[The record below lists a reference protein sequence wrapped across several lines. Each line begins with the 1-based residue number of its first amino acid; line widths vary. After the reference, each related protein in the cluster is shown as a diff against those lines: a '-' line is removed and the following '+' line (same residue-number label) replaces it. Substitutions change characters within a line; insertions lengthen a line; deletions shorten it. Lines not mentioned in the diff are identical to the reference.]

1 MARIAR
7 AVAVEYPHHITQ
19 RGNYRQTV
27 FKSDKDY
34 ILYLEWLKTY
44 AEKYSVRIWAY
55 CLMGNHVHYIAV
67 PMKSDSFAKT
77 FNTLHMRYSQFVN
90 KRGNAAGHL
99 WQGRFF
105 SCALDEKHLY
115 AAVRY
120 VENNP
125 VRAGIVDRAD
135 EYRWSSAKAHVSGT
149 EDAVLDKNCYL
160 LSAIKD
166 WKKYLGEDQDDTAVK
181 NIRKHTQSGWP
192 CGNDVFINEIE
203 HLLVRKLSAG
213 PKGRPGKGK

>member
-7 AVAVEYPHHITQ
+7 AVAIGYPHHITQ
-19 RGNYRQTV
+19 RGNYRQNV

-34 ILYLEWLKTY
+34 LIYLEWLKTY
-44 AEKYSVRIWAY
+44 VEKYSVKIWAY
-55 CLMGNHVHYIAV
+55 CLMRNHVHYVAV
-67 PMKSDSFAKT
+67 PTTPDSFSRT

-90 KRGNAAGHL
+90 KRANTLGHL

-125 VRAGIVDRAD
+125 VRIGLVDSA
-135 EYRWSSAKAHVSGT
+135 EQYRWSSAKAHVEKT
-149 EDAVLDKNCYL
+149 DDAILDKDCYL
-160 LSAIKD
+160 VTAIKD
-166 WKKYLGEDQDDTAVK
+166 WAEYIRGAQDDNDVK
-181 NIRKHTQSGWP
+181 NIRKHTRSGWP
-192 CGNDVFINEIE
+192 CGNDVFVNEIE
-203 HLLVRKLSAG
+203 NILVRKFSSN
-213 PKGRPGKGK
+213 PRGRPCTRK